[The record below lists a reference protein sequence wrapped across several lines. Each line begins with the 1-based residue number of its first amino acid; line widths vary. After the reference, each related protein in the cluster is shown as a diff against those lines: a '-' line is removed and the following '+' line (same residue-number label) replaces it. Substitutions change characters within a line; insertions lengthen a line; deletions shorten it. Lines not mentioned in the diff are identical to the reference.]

1 MSTPSLKLRL
11 GPRPKTSQTKVTFN
25 CTTVL
30 LEDLQHYAAQY
41 AQAYGEPIDVAE
53 LVPHMLATFM
63 ARDRAFR
70 RAGQASRSL
79 RSTASSNAASLS
91 PKGAA
96 PAPPAAASPR
106 PAAPSR

>member
-1 MSTPSLKLRL
+1 MSTPTLKLRL
-11 GPRPKTSQTKVTFN
+11 GPRPKTSQTKVTFS

-53 LVPHMLATFM
+53 LVPHMLVTFM

-70 RAGQASRSL
+70 RAGQASHGPR
-79 RSTASSNAASLS
+79 TTSSNAAAS
-91 PKGAA
+91 PKSAGLS
-96 PAPPAAASPR
+96 AAASPR
-106 PAAPSR
+106 PAAPAR